1 MYFFN
6 ILYMI
11 IYIFFIFLIAFVFY
25 GIIPGLGAFMIRAQW
40 FGFRERLISA
50 SLLPLADNTTI
61 HTQKSKFV
69 GRFRLFGT
77 LEAIQ
82 GDDRVWISG
91 KDFSVAA
98 DLKKTSIYL
107 LSSYP
112 HGLPTA
118 EKDQAEVN
126 FPDEQP
132 ACIPW
137 EKIFSLPSGI
147 QVFISG
153 SLFAEDGRFHFKNQP
168 NEPLLVVIFDGNK
181 ELLLERSIW
190 SARQKNEYLNQFTP
204 VSLVCGSLSLLLIAF
219 LLSRLIDF
227 SLPAFHSYSLAFS
240 IPTLLALTLSLF
252 PFVYLLPPGVGL
264 YFLYRHFWKRAR
276 YLRAERDLLK
286 LPLRYLSDINALEK
300 TKSTGVLPDG
310 EKYIML
316 RKPKHNATHDHLSP
330 TSIPVRDC
338 SLKTEV
344 EKEPDFYFFG
354 SPGETT
360 SLKKPGDPMG
370 EVISIPGNPY
380 KLAGACQKKSILV
393 GLLSAFFMFVGLLL
407 NLALIFLGLFRILIY
422 LLPGY

>member
-1 MYFFN
+1 MV
-6 ILYMI
+6 
-11 IYIFFIFLIAFVFY
+11 IYIFFIFLISFVFY

-40 FGFRERLISA
+40 FGFRKRLTTA
-50 SLLPLADNTTI
+50 SLLPMADNTAK
-61 HTQKSKFV
+61 HTQKSKYL

-91 KDFSVAA
+91 SDFSVAA
-98 DLKKTSIYL
+98 DLKKTSVYL
-107 LSSYP
+107 LSSFP
-112 HGLPTA
+112 HGLPAA
-118 EKDQAEVN
+118 EKDRVEPR

-132 ACIPW
+132 SCIPW

-153 SLFAEDGRFHFKNQP
+153 SLFAEEGRFHFKNQP
-168 NEPLLVVIFDGNK
+168 TDPLLVVIFDGNK

-227 SLPAFHSYSLAFS
+227 SLPAFHYYSLSFS

-252 PFVYLLPPGVGL
+252 PIIYLLPPGVGL

-286 LPLRYLSDINALEK
+286 LPLRYLDMHALEK
-300 TKSTGVLPDG
+300 TESVGSLPDG

-316 RKPKHNATHDHLSP
+316 RKSKHQAGNDPLFRT
-330 TSIPVRDC
+330 TVPVRDC
-338 SLKTEV
+338 SLKTDV

-354 SPGETT
+354 SPGGK
-360 SLKKPGDPMG
+360 SLLKKPDDPMG

-380 KLAGACQKKSILV
+380 RLAAACQKKAIQV
-393 GLLSAFFMFVGLLL
+393 GLLSAFFMFVGLVL
-407 NLALIFLGLFRILIY
+407 NLTLIFLGLFRILIY